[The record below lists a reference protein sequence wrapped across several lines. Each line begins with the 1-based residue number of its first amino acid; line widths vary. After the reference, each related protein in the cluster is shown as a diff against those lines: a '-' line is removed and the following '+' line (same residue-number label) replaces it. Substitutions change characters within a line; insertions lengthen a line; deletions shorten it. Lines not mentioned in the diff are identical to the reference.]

1 MSKTFGG
8 EEDMKTS
15 FVKGVTVGAIVALVI
30 CAAIAYAIWPRPV
43 EEKTDLE
50 LILEA
55 GVIRVGTDAAYPP
68 YGWIDEETGE
78 IAGYE
83 PEMVRI
89 IADRLGVEIEWQ
101 IMEWAAVVGAL
112 KERKI
117 DLICGGMGYRPDR
130 DREMGLTRFHFD
142 EYSAVIVHK
151 DSDIVI
157 KEFEDLAKYTVGV
170 QAGTT
175 QEKVIREVL
184 IDTNLMD
191 EDQLKLYPFFDLP
204 IIDCADGKID
214 SVFIGEPVAVEYLK
228 VYPLKIVFRKKL
240 VAGKVLAVRKEA
252 VDLLTEINI
261 IIADL
266 EFTSKLKELH
276 VKYNMTLPEA

>member
-1 MSKTFGG
+1 MLLIFS
-8 EEDMKTS
+8 
-15 FVKGVTVGAIVALVI
+15 
-30 CAAIAYAIWPRPV
+30 AIAYAIWPKPAP
-43 EEKTDLE
+43 EKTDLE
-50 LILEA
+50 IILEA

-78 IAGYE
+78 IVGYE

-89 IADRLGVEIEWQ
+89 IADRLEVEIEWT
-101 IMEWAAVVGAL
+101 IMDWAAVVGSL

-130 DREMGLTRFHFD
+130 DRDMGLTRFHFY
-142 EYSAVIVHK
+142 EFSAVVIHE

-157 KEFEDLAKYTVGV
+157 QEFEDLAQYTVGV
-170 QAGTT
+170 QSGTT
-175 QEKVIREVL
+175 QEKVIREQLV
-184 IDTNLMD
+184 DTGLMD

-204 IIDCADGKID
+204 IIDCKDKKID
-214 SVFIGEPVAVEYLK
+214 AVFIGEPVAVEYLRI
-228 VYPLKIVFRKKL
+228 YPLKVAFRKQI

-266 EFTSKLKELH
+266 DFTSELKALH
-276 VKYNMTLPEA
+276 VKYNMTLPEE